1 MKKMKQ
7 AFEIGI
13 ENTALDSM
21 GFQGA
26 VELSD
31 PSRGFAG
38 LGNRWMNEEH
48 HFFTNCQIK
57 ARLSAMA
64 RPERVGMR

>member
-7 AFEIGI
+7 AFEIGV
-13 ENTALDSM
+13 ENTALDAM

-26 VELSD
+26 IELSD

-48 HFFTNCQIK
+48 HFFTNC
-57 ARLSAMA
+57 
-64 RPERVGMR
+64 